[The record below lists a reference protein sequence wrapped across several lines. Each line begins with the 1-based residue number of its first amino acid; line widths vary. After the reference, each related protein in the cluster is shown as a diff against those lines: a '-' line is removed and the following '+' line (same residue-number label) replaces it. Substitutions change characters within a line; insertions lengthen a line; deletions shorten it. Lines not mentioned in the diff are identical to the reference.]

1 MVYNY
6 KEDTK
11 MTTEAQNKN
20 KTIIGLNQAGTRAR
34 DASRLLRL
42 CQDSVEIAANAS
54 GDTELWDLVR
64 EMHDLIHQVNQ
75 ISIKTY
81 KKLYDTCGGDLE

>member
-1 MVYNY
+1 
-6 KEDTK
+6 
-11 MTTEAQNKN
+11 MTTEATEAQNKT

-81 KKLYDTCGGDLE
+81 EKLYDTCGGDLE

>member
-1 MVYNY
+1 MSNY

-11 MTTEAQNKN
+11 MTTEATEAQH
-20 KTIIGLNQAGTRAR
+20 KTIVGLTQASTRAR

-75 ISIKTY
+75 ISVKTY
-81 KKLYDTCGGDLE
+81 EKLYDTCGGDLE